1 MIKGKP
7 FVKLAGIKRKINDKL
22 KKYVQDEFN
31 TYYEVFFGRG
41 TLLFELSPRE
51 AVIND
56 FESSVLKEL
65 D

>member
-1 MIKGKP
+1 M
-7 FVKLAGIKRKINDKL
+7 AAIKRKINDKL

-31 TYYEVFFGRG
+31 TYYEVFFGGG
-41 TLLFELSPRE
+41 TLLFGLSPRE